1 MIKNI
6 MGAIRSLSQKG
17 RHNYMKIFSLAIGFA
32 VGLIL
37 IAKVCFEQSYDNFY
51 PDNDRIYQIHEK
63 YAQGDEEDM
72 NERAYVPGGTA
83 VRLREIMPEIET
95 ATRLTFAENGNFT
108 LTENKKKL
116 KAMAA
121 MADSCFFDILS
132 RPILQGNAKE
142 TLSRPLYVMVSDE
155 IAKNIGGD
163 VIGKTFSFDDNEK
176 VVLTIGGVFKK
187 FPLNS
192 AIDYDILISMPSISH
207 FMYDGS
213 LNLIGNDRY
222 MALVKIGRAHV

>member
-72 NERAYVPGGTA
+72 RMCPA
-83 VRLREIMPEIET
+83 VLLSGYGKSCRRLKQP
-95 ATRLTFAENGNFT
+95 
-108 LTENKKKL
+108 
-116 KAMAA
+116 
-121 MADSCFFDILS
+121 
-132 RPILQGNAKE
+132 P
-142 TLSRPLYVMVSDE
+142 V
-155 IAKNIGGD
+155 
-163 VIGKTFSFDDNEK
+163 
-176 VVLTIGGVFKK
+176 
-187 FPLNS
+187 
-192 AIDYDILISMPSISH
+192 
-207 FMYDGS
+207 
-213 LNLIGNDRY
+213 
-222 MALVKIGRAHV
+222 